1 MSRPEPVQKFS
12 SRQEARLSPEDE
24 VILKIVK
31 EIIIKFIEMGR
42 VSPASFED
50 VFKDVYRV
58 IKETVGG

>member
-12 SRQEARLSPEDE
+12 SRSESRLSPEDE
-24 VILKIVK
+24 VILKLVK

-58 IKETVGG
+58 IKETVKS